1 MANLEN
7 NNDKNKKSVT
17 QNIEDSVQKG
27 VGSVQK
33 TAKEAADFAKDA
45 IENPVETA
53 GEFVKQA
60 KKDVVSVK
68 WWVKLLQ
75 VLFWT
80 VLFIVGSV
88 FLVINLPVTK
98 NWAAQKV
105 IHILN
110 EDLKSQ
116 IAFDSIDINYFG
128 DVTIHNVS
136 AVDYK
141 KYKFLKAK
149 KVYADSDWFSII
161 FNSRNIRFQSISM
174 DELDLKVIT
183 YKGDSISNFIR
194 FVDLFDDG
202 KPSKNKDP
210 FRLKSRISLTNS
222 KVSIVNQNSEGE
234 QGKWLDAENLNLTVP
249 ELRIKGPEIFA
260 QINNLRFTTTRWG
273 KKHNVE
279 TFSADL
285 SLNKEHLKLEDLTI
299 NTDHTLLQGGLIFY
313 LNEGKWADFADKVK
327 WEMNLKQGSQIS
339 GYDISY
345 FVTNW
350 DNYKPVKISGKMD
363 GPLNGFTLNNFVL
376 GNQEVSIRTDKMA
389 VDRILNDDFK
399 VESNYLSTD
408 FTYVGLKEMLPTF
421 IASKMKN
428 FADDFGRLKYSGSA
442 SVTPHQIAVSS
453 GNLISGIGQAKI
465 QNLHLTDYSSPI
477 PKYQGF
483 VEVNDLNVATIT
495 KNKQV
500 GLVSGKFDLKGES
513 FDLNT
518 MHLTTK
524 SQIIRIEILDKVVTN
539 VYLDGVLNRKTYKGL
554 VTVNDEQAKARVDGF
569 IDFSTPRLKA
579 NITSDIDYLNINYFT
594 GNKGKQL
601 VSGKVNGEI
610 AMTNLN
616 DMNLDADLNHLVF
629 TDGSKRYEIPN
640 GNVKAFFENGQRVIA
655 VDASK
660 AVKGRVEGRFNL
672 ADIAGMLENGFNKIL
687 VSPKP
692 RKLYNGQNFNLE
704 FQVEQGLLGYFVPD
718 LKAPKGIKASG
729 SYEGT
734 SNNLILNVDAQN
746 LKYYMTKKEEIK
758 AVDDALASSDTGYKQ
773 NSRFNISRDS
783 AMVDSVMIRIN
794 TANPE
799 EQVYARINRAQ
810 YNQNVLKNILFTSRN
825 ENNELLH
832 ISAKFSHGTP
842 EEEKD
847 NKLKDYAV
855 NLTQTTNPAGDFIFR
870 FEPTEIKFNDV
881 TWAIDTGQELGH
893 YITYRKKE
901 KDFIIHNLKIKS
913 DESTLLVKDALFKS
927 VEDFTADAEVS
938 NLEISK
944 VFDVLKT
951 DNSMDIKGIANGS
964 VKITMNKKNIEP
976 LIDMAVKDI
985 MMNGTEMGD
994 LIVEAKKSDRLNVF
1008 DVDAKIK
1015 SKDILGNNNL
1025 HLSGT
1030 VDNNPSLPVLD
1041 LKMDLDDFNLAFT
1054 QEFVKTVFGN
1064 MRGKANGVMKIKGP
1078 VNDVDYSGNIAL
1090 KGFGLKLNF
1099 TGVDYSFDDTA
1110 IELSKGF
1117 AELPTTGVKDG
1128 RTNSSGTISGIIRF
1142 ETISKMNVALYFNAD
1157 NLLVLNTTQK
1167 DFDLFWGRIYGKGDL
1182 FISGPVSGLSIE
1194 TSQKD
1199 PFRALNNSVFTFNSN
1214 SKSNVDEFKMLRF
1227 LKEDQSGVIVHE
1239 RKENSGAN
1247 MNVDFNL
1254 AVDKGTLVNVLVGDD
1269 IGDISVRGSSGNL
1282 NFHMD
1287 RRGNISMEGSYLV
1300 DNGTFTSKAFLNRTF
1315 QIEKG
1320 SSIRWDGDAMSPA
1333 LAITANYMRTVSNTG
1348 KYLNMSLQPVNILLQ
1363 AKLSQTLTNPQ
1374 IDFDITAVD
1383 VASSVKETLASKMSN
1398 DDEKVL
1404 QFGSILTL
1412 NSFNIADSGGLAAL
1426 NVGEVAKDTGINL
1439 LFKQLGSVVNTIS
1452 NDVQVDI
1459 NYTSADRFSNS
1470 SDRANAGVKVA
1481 VSPRMTVKTALGIPI
1496 SKTDASVNKEVMSG
1510 EGSIEYDVSKNNDGT
1525 LVLRAY
1531 SKPTNI
1537 GMGNTTNGSSNQTYG
1552 AGVAWTRSFDTLFKR
1567 KKKKTRNA
1575 DKSKEQPIEND
1586 SIKK

>member
-17 QNIEDSVQKG
+17 QNIEDSVQKS

-33 TAKEAADFAKDA
+33 TAKEVADFAKDA

-53 GEFVKQA
+53 GEFMEQA
-60 KKDVVSVK
+60 AKDVVSVK

-75 VLFWT
+75 VFFWT
-80 VLFIVGSV
+80 VLFIAGSI
-88 FLVINLPVTK
+88 FLIINLPVTK

-161 FNSRNIRFQSISM
+161 FNSRNIKFQSISM

-183 YKGDSISNFIR
+183 YKGDSISNFIH

-222 KVSIVNQNSEGE
+222 KVSIVNQNLEGE

-260 QINNLRFTTTRWG
+260 QINNLRFITKRWG
-273 KKHNVE
+273 KKHTVE
-279 TFSADL
+279 TLTADL
-285 SLNKEHLKLEDLTI
+285 TLNKKFLSLEDLTI
-299 NTDHTLLQGGLIFY
+299 NTDHTLLQGGLKFN
-313 LNEGKWADFADKVK
+313 LNEGKWSDFSNRVK

-345 FVTNW
+345 FVANW
-350 DNYKPVKISGKMD
+350 DNYKPVNISGKMD

-376 GNQEVSIRTDKMA
+376 GNKEVSVRTDKMA
-389 VDRILNDDFK
+389 INRILDGDFK
-399 VESNYLSTD
+399 IESNSISTD
-408 FTYVGLKEMLPTF
+408 FTYVALKGMLPTF
-421 IASKMKN
+421 ISSKMKN

-442 SVTPHQIAVSS
+442 SVTPHQITVSA

-465 QNLHLTDYSSPI
+465 QNLHLTDYSSSL

-483 VEVNDLNVATIT
+483 VEVNNLNVAAIT

-518 MHLTTK
+518 MHLSTK
-524 SQIIRIEILDKVVTN
+524 SQISRIEILDKILKN
-539 VYLDGVLNRKTYKGL
+539 IYLDGVLNRKTYKGL
-554 VTVNDEQAKARVDGF
+554 VTINDEQAKAKIDGF

-579 NITSDIDYLNINYFT
+579 DITSNIDHLNINYFT
-594 GNKGKQL
+594 ETKGKQL
-601 VSGKVNGEI
+601 VSGKLNGKI

-629 TDGSKRYEIPN
+629 TDGSRRYEIPN
-640 GNVKAFFENGQRVIA
+640 GNVKAFFENGQRIIA
-655 VDASK
+655 VDAPK
-660 AVKGRVEGRFNL
+660 AVEGRIEGRFNL
-672 ADIAGMLENGFNKIL
+672 ADIAGMLQNGFNKVL

-692 RKLYNGQNFNLE
+692 RKLYNGQNFNLD
-704 FQVEQGLLGYFVPD
+704 FQVESGLLGYFVPD
-718 LKAPKGIKASG
+718 LKAPKGIKAFG

-734 SNNLILNVDAQN
+734 SNDLILNVDAQN
-746 LKYYMTKKEEIK
+746 LKYYLTKKEEIK
-758 AVDDALASSDTGYKQ
+758 AVDDALASSDTDYKQ
-773 NSRFNISRDS
+773 NHRFNISRDS
-783 AMVDSVMIRIN
+783 VMVDSVMVRIN
-794 TANPE
+794 TANLE
-799 EQVYARINRAQ
+799 EQVYARINRAE
-810 YNQNVLKNILFTSRN
+810 YNQNVLKNILFSSRN
-825 ENNELLH
+825 ENNEILH
-832 ISAKFSHGTP
+832 IAAKFSHGTP

-855 NLTQTTNPAGDFIFR
+855 NLAQTTNPAGDFIFH

-881 TWAIDTGQELGH
+881 KWEIDTNPELNH
-893 YITYRKKE
+893 YITYRKTE
-901 KDFIIHNLKIKS
+901 KDFIVHNLKIKS

-927 VEDFTADAEVS
+927 VENFTVDAEVS

-944 VFDVLKT
+944 VFDILKA

-976 LIDMAVKDI
+976 LIDMTVKDI

-994 LIVEAKKSDRLNVF
+994 LIVEAKKSDHLNVF

-1015 SKDILGNNNL
+1015 SKNILGNNNL
-1025 HLSGT
+1025 HLTGT

-1064 MRGKANGVMKIKGP
+1064 MRGKANGVMKITGP
-1078 VNDVDYSGNIAL
+1078 VNDIDYSGNIAL
-1090 KGFGLKLNF
+1090 KGVGLKLNF
-1099 TGVDYSFDDTA
+1099 TGVDYSFDDTTL
-1110 IELSKGF
+1110 ELSKGF
-1117 AELPTTGVKDG
+1117 AELPITVIRDG
-1128 RTNSSGTISGIIRF
+1128 RANSSGTVSGIIRF
-1142 ETISKMNVALYFNAD
+1142 ETISRMNVLLYFKAN

-1167 DFDLFWGRIYGKGDL
+1167 DFDLFWGTIYGKGDL
-1182 FISGPVSGLSIE
+1182 YISGPVSGLSIE
-1194 TSQKD
+1194 TSKQD

-1214 SKSNVDEFKMLRF
+1214 SKSNVDKFKMLRF
-1227 LKEDQSGVIVHE
+1227 LKEDQSGAVIHE
-1239 RKENSGAN
+1239 EKTNSGNN

-1269 IGDISVRGSSGNL
+1269 IGDISVRGNSDNL

-1300 DNGTFTSKAFLNRTF
+1300 ENGTFTSKAFLNRTF

-1320 SSIRWDGDAMSPA
+1320 SNIRWDGNAMSPA
-1333 LAITANYMRTVSNTG
+1333 LAITANYMRAVSNTG

-1363 AKLSQTLTNPQ
+1363 AKLSQTLTEPK
-1374 IDFDITAVD
+1374 IDFDITAID
-1383 VASSVKETLASKMSN
+1383 VASSVKEMLASKMSN

-1412 NSFNIADSGGLAAL
+1412 NSFNIADSGGLAAM
-1426 NVGEVAKDTGINL
+1426 NVGSAAEDMGVNF
-1439 LFKQLGSVVNTIS
+1439 LFKQLGSVLNTIS
-1452 NDVQVDI
+1452 SDVQVDL
-1459 NYTSADRFSNS
+1459 NYVKGDNFSGS
-1470 SDRANAGVKVA
+1470 GDRANAGVKVA
-1481 VSPRMTVKTALGIPI
+1481 VSPRVTVKTGLGIPV

-1525 LVLRAY
+1525 LVFRAY

-1537 GMGNTTNGSSNQTYG
+1537 GMGNTTNSSANQTYG
-1552 AGVAWTRSFDTLFKR
+1552 LGVAWTKSFDTLFKR

-1575 DKSKEQPIEND
+1575 DKVKEQAVEND